1 MPVYLY
7 KWLDCGLS
15 MVLADNAAQA
25 VLRLEEGQGDADEC
39 EEIERVL
46 PEKLKESHR
55 FHAHFQLAETANEIE
70 DIFRPE
76 DLLRLDGNGFG
87 ADVDCHLEELY
98 PRIWEVAQRETSL
111 VEAISLLGSGMPVSE
126 IYAMYDAA
134 LVAERTNFPLP
145 EPGKRP
151 TAFPLTMRALEIFNG
166 QRDLFERKFGREF
179 GAGDL
184 IFFDMDQPT
193 PQRIKNAEPAS
204 LWQELIAGMEEAGI
218 SEAVRY
224 ATHRTGRAK
233 IENYVRDLV
242 PSEWVAEWD
251 AAIVEFEQRQ
261 VKSPTSRKSKR
272 QPRPLPMKLNKKGGK
287 SIPLTPELIE
297 MLKLQKQRFVK
308 KFGREP
314 GPNDPV
320 FFNEAADSPQ
330 FPNEAEFQAEFDEI
344 LDRAQAEGVD
354 PAKIYA
360 SRKTRRLVTD
370 HNLKFLTQEEIDE
383 WNAAIAEY
391 HKKIKPGI
399 Q

>member
-7 KWLDCGLS
+7 RWSNGGLS

-46 PEKLKESHR
+46 PERLRESHR
-55 FHAHFQLAETANEIE
+55 FHARFQLAETANEIE

-98 PRIWEVAQRETSL
+98 PRIWKVAQRETSL

-126 IYAMYDAA
+126 IYAMYDEA
-134 LVAERTNFPLP
+134 LIAERTNSSLP
-145 EPGKRP
+145 EPGARP
-151 TAFPLTMRALEIFNG
+151 TSVPLTMRALEIFNNR
-166 QRDLFERKFGREF
+166 RDLFEKKFGREF

-184 IFFDMDQPT
+184 IFFDPEQST
-193 PQRIKNAEPAS
+193 PQRIKHTEPAS
-204 LWQELIAGMEEAGI
+204 LWQELLAGMEEAGI

-224 ATHRTGRAK
+224 ATRRTGRVN
-233 IENYVRDLV
+233 IETHQRDLV
-242 PSEWVAEWD
+242 AAESVGEWD
-251 AAIVEFEQRQ
+251 TAIAEFEQQR
-261 VKSPTSRKSKR
+261 VKEQTSRKSKR
-272 QPRPLPMKLNKKGGK
+272 HPRPLPMKLNKKGEK
-287 SIPLTPELIE
+287 
-297 MLKLQKQRFVK
+297 
-308 KFGREP
+308 
-314 GPNDPV
+314 
-320 FFNEAADSPQ
+320 ADAPQ
-330 FPNEAEFQAEFDEI
+330 YRKEAEVSAEFDEI

-391 HKKIKPGI
+391 HKTIKPGI